1 MDAISDPSQLKF
13 HEKLETP
20 DKCITKYD
28 KEEFLQA
35 VKEKVSYYGLQKFFA
50 VPTADRKM
58 KILVLDFHILE
69 LDVIIKEYE

>member
-1 MDAISDPSQLKF
+1 M
-13 HEKLETP
+13 
-20 DKCITKYD
+20 
-28 KEEFLQA
+28 
-35 VKEKVSYYGLQKFFA
+35 EKVSYYGLQKFFA